1 MFLSCSIPTIY
12 AIKMW
17 PDQREAFIEG
27 EDIEVFCY
35 LSASEIWHDKRGDL
49 WWVSLLER
57 EYCIEHDECFISLM
71 LSFLS

>member
-17 PDQREAFIEG
+17 PYQREAFIEG

-35 LSASEIWHDKRGDL
+35 FSASEIWHDKEG
-49 WWVSLLER
+49 
-57 EYCIEHDECFISLM
+57 
-71 LSFLS
+71 